1 MNATNFIIS
10 AVAAVSVVG
19 AISLAYAQT
28 TAQTTAPSTT
38 TTPTVTVTTP
48 EPTVQTPPTNPAMAN
63 QRGTTG
69 ASSTNP
75 MNTNRNLD
83 GTTGERVAR
92 ADRN

>member
-10 AVAAVSVVG
+10 AVTAVSVVG
-19 AISLAYAQT
+19 AISLAY
-28 TAQTTAPSTT
+28 AQTTAPSTT

-48 EPTVQTPPTNPAMAN
+48 AATVQTPPTDPAMAN

-69 ASSTNP
+69 ASATNP

>member
-28 TAQTTAPSTT
+28 AAPSTT

-48 EPTVQTPPTNPAMAN
+48 AATVQTPPTDPAM
-63 QRGTTG
+63 G